1 MLWVVVT
8 SNYQVNVE
16 VFLKVIKS
24 CKKFFFSVKV
34 KIIPKPQMQMIS
46 NLSMDIFRSQDRSS
60 SMLIEEGD
68 GESMK
73 DTVSVSG
80 VEMGAAEA
88 KAKEAAEENEKEA
101 EKEEVKVDLSKAEE
115 AEETV

>member
-1 MLWVVVT
+1 VVVIVVLIAT
-8 SNYQVNVE
+8 
-16 VFLKVIKS
+16 VIIL
-24 CKKFFFSVKV
+24 VKV
-34 KIIPKPQMQMIS
+34 KIIPKPPMPMIS
-46 NLSMDIFRSQDRSS
+46 NLSMDIFRSRDQRS

-73 DTVSVSG
+73 DTASVSG

-88 KAKEAAEENEKEA
+88 KAKEAAEKEA

>member
-1 MLWVVVT
+1 
-8 SNYQVNVE
+8 
-16 VFLKVIKS
+16 
-24 CKKFFFSVKV
+24 
-34 KIIPKPQMQMIS
+34 
-46 NLSMDIFRSQDRSS
+46 
-60 SMLIEEGD
+60 MLIEEGD

-73 DTVSVSG
+73 DTASVSG

-88 KAKEAAEENEKEA
+88 KAKEAAEKEA